1 MRMPAVLVVQQ
12 HASAGRAQDS
22 NPNLSASQRGVGMQ
36 LFHIAALVIGYGNPT
51 RGDDRIGW
59 VVAERLAEEMPDAR
73 VQVLARQQLTLDLA
87 ADLSRVE
94 RVVFI
99 DAAVVGTPGEI
110 QVERIDPAA
119 APIEA
124 FSHQLA
130 PAALLECARTLYGE
144 CPEGYVISVVG
155 ESFEFGDAL
164 SAPVAA
170 ALPAALARVRALTL
184 SVNVLD

>member
-1 MRMPAVLVVQQ
+1 MPAV
-12 HASAGRAQDS
+12 
-22 NPNLSASQRGVGMQ
+22 
-36 LFHIAALVIGYGNPT
+36 LVIGYGNPT

-59 VVAERLAEEMPDAR
+59 VVAERLAEEMQDAR

-110 QVERIDPAA
+110 RVERIDPATL
-119 APIEA
+119 PIEA

-130 PAALLECARTLYGE
+130 PAALLECARTLYGK
-144 CPEGYVISVVG
+144 CPEAYVVSVAG
-155 ESFEFGDAL
+155 RSFEFGDEL
-164 SAPVAA
+164 SARVEA
-170 ALPAALARVRALTL
+170 ALPEALTRVRELTL